1 MVDIYVDG
9 SGWNGKESK
18 ACIYVDKYV
27 PEIIKIVISEEKT
40 NNYMEYYALKYAIE
54 KVAEDGDTIY
64 IDSQLVYNQ
73 LFNNWKINYD
83 HLKQLNQEILELLKT
98 KKVNIVWV
106 RREENKAGKVL
117 EHGKT

>member
-9 SGWNGKESK
+9 SGWNGRESK
-18 ACIYVDKYV
+18 ASIYIDKYV
-27 PEIIKIVISEEKT
+27 PEVIKISIPEEKT

-73 LFNNWKINYD
+73 LFGGWKINYE
-83 HLKQLNQEILELLKT
+83 HLRQLNQEILELLKT
-98 KKVNIVWV
+98 KKVNIIWIG
-106 RREENKAGKVL
+106 RENNKAGKIL
-117 EHGKT
+117 EKG